1 VTVQMLFACVVLL
14 AAVEAKKSVIKVP
27 GWPDLTAKFPLSPGT
42 VANGVIYASGM
53 QGLDFKSMK
62 LVEGGV
68 AAQTTQALTL
78 IKQVIEAGGG
88 TMEDVVDCAVYF
100 LHQED
105 FAAINGAYAKFF
117 PKTEPP
123 ARIAMTVAGL
133 AGGALVEIK
142 CTGLVSDQQDI
153 HV

>member
-1 VTVQMLFACVVLL
+1 MLFACVLL
-14 AAVEAKKSVIKVP
+14 FAAVEAKKSVIKVP
-27 GWPDLTAKFPLSPGT
+27 GWPDLTAKFPLSPGI

-53 QGLDFKSMK
+53 QGLDFKKMK

-78 IKQVIEAGGG
+78 ISQVIEAGGG
-88 TMEDVVDCAVYF
+88 SMEDVVDCAVYF

-105 FAAINGAYAKFF
+105 FAAINEAYAKFF

-142 CTGLVSDQQDI
+142 CTGVVSDQQEI